1 VITNGLDAKHFIC
14 SKKAFIIKLEHKSKR
29 GFLLC
34 FGLMCT
40 FAVQENTMENA
51 LFELMEAMQQA
62 IAGNFF
68 IKLTLSKPVSKQAE
82 LKNVYVKLIR
92 LKDNDSLSFTYKYAT
107 RDLVKNFPPAE
118 AAQEVIGLLAA
129 HFFAASLLTVDADF
143 TLLSNRKG
151 SAKLI
156 KKTIEKRSLP
166 ARDHDHRKARLID
179 PAKPWW
185 FKLGLTDRQGSVL
198 PSMQFK
204 FKQINKYVEILDGL
218 IRQIEFTDTV
228 HVTDMGSGKAY
239 LTFALYE
246 YLAENRQLDVVI
258 TGVEQRS
265 ELVEKTNLI
274 AREAKLSRLQFI
286 EGTIDSYRGP
296 QPDVLIALHAC
307 DTATDDAIA
316 SGIKAGA
323 RLIVCAPCCHKQVR
337 QTMKPPF
344 DALPM
349 LKFGILLERQAE
361 ILTDTIRALIME
373 RHGYNSHIMEFIEAE
388 HTPKNLLLIG
398 LKSSKSIDVAEV
410 EQKVA
415 GLKQQFGL
423 ETHYLETRFTQAST
437 QGI

>member
-1 VITNGLDAKHFIC
+1 MH
-14 SKKAFIIKLEHKSKR
+14 
-29 GFLLC
+29 C

-51 LFELMEAMQQA
+51 HVELMEAMQQA
-62 IAGNFF
+62 VAGNTFV
-68 IKLTLSKPVSKQAE
+68 KLTLSKPVSKQAD

-92 LKDNDSLSFTYKYAT
+92 LKDNDSLSFTYKYAR

-118 AAQEVIGLLAA
+118 AAQEVINLLDA
-129 HFFAASLLTVDADF
+129 HFFAASLLTVEADF

-151 SAKLI
+151 AAKLI
-156 KKTIEKRSLP
+156 KKTIEKRTVP
-166 ARDHDHRKARLID
+166 ARDHDHLKARMID

-185 FKLGLTDRQGSVL
+185 FKLGLTDRQGRVL

-218 IRQIEFTDTV
+218 IRQADLADKV

-246 YLAENRQLDVVI
+246 YLVENRQMDVVI
-258 TGVEQRS
+258 TGVEQRP

-274 AREAKLSRLQFI
+274 AHESKLSNLQFV
-286 EGTIDSYRGP
+286 EGTIDSYCSP
-296 QPDVLIALHAC
+296 MLDVLIALHAC

-316 SGIKAGA
+316 TGIKAGA

-337 QTMKPPF
+337 QTMKPPT

-373 RHGYNSHIMEFIEAE
+373 KHGYKSHIMEFIEAE

-398 LKSSKSIDVAEV
+398 VKSNKSIDVDEI
-410 EQKVA
+410 ELKIA

-423 ETHYLETRFTQAST
+423 ETHYLETRFSRAST